1 MKVNLD
7 ISPALINKT
16 AVYRLVLDYGD
27 ALIEHCELSL
37 SVCGK
42 VFASNITP
50 GKFLSS
56 IKEQRKTELVKEVND
71 YFTNKYSVDALGA
84 KDDCVNIYLDPA
96 YIPKSRKLLS
106 NDYIVIHDVTTY
118 TNPHWHS
125 KIVRERYKRAFSD
138 IAESESNIISDS
150 ESTSSELYYHFCIS
164 KKRVSTLPLYL
175 IRSFNQKEFNSPT
188 KRTMLFVGNLEA
200 RKNLLGL
207 LKGFQIS
214 ELNRLGYI
222 LEIVGMNGHG
232 SCEILDHGKK
242 IDGIHFNGFVSEK
255 KLKNMYLHCLGFCY
269 PSFCEGFGM
278 PLLEA
283 MSYGCVCLSTLTGAS
298 PEIGGDAVIYC
309 DPYRP
314 ESIAAGLLTIHEL
327 SNEQRS
333 FLSNR
338 AFKRA
343 QNFTAKKYFEKL
355 LSILGI

>member
-27 ALIEHCELSL
+27 ALIERCELSL

-42 VFASNITP
+42 VVASNITP
-50 GKFLSS
+50 GEFLSS
-56 IKEQRKTELVKEVND
+56 IKDQRKSGLVKDVND
-71 YFTNKYSVDALGA
+71 YFTNKYSMNAEGA
-84 KDDCVNIYLDPA
+84 KDVCVNIYLDPA
-96 YIPKSRKLLS
+96 YIPKSRKLIS
-106 NDYIVIHDVTTY
+106 SDYIVIHDLTTY

-125 KIVRERYKRAFSD
+125 QFVRQRYKRAFYD
-138 IAESESNIISDS
+138 IAKSECNIISDS

-164 KKRVSTLPLYL
+164 KKRIRTLPLYL
-175 IRSFNQKEFNSPT
+175 VRSFNQKEFNNPT
-188 KRTMLFVGNLEA
+188 EKTMLFVGNLEA
-200 RKNLLGL
+200 RKNLKGL

-232 SCEILDHGKK
+232 SCEILDYGKK
-242 IDGIHFNGFVSEK
+242 IDGINFNGFVSEK
-255 KLKNMYLHCLGFCY
+255 KLKNMYLHCFGFCY
-269 PSFCEGFGM
+269 PSFWEGFGM

-309 DPYRP
+309 DPYKP
-314 ESIAAGLLTIHEL
+314 ESIAAGLLTMHEL

-338 AFKRA
+338 AFKRS

-355 LSILGI
+355 FSILGI

>member
-27 ALIEHCELSL
+27 ALIERCELSL

-42 VFASNITP
+42 VVASNITP
-50 GKFLSS
+50 REFLSS
-56 IKEQRKTELVKEVND
+56 IKDKRKTGLVKEVND
-71 YFTNKYSVDALGA
+71 YFTNKYSVDTQGA
-84 KDDCVNIYLDPA
+84 KDECVNIYLDPA

-106 NDYIVIHDVTTY
+106 NDYIVIHDLTTY

-125 KIVRERYKRAFSD
+125 KIVRQRYKRAFSD
-138 IAESESNIISDS
+138 IAESEGKILSNSQT
-150 ESTSSELYYHFCIS
+150 TSGELFYHFCIS
-164 KKRVSTLPLYL
+164 KKRISTLPLYL
-175 IRSFNQKEFNSPT
+175 VRSFNQKEFNNPT
-188 KRTMLFVGNLEA
+188 KKTMLFVGNLEA

-232 SCEILDHGKK
+232 SCEILDYGKK
-242 IDGIHFNGFVSEK
+242 INGIHFNGFVSEK
-255 KLKNMYLHCLGFCY
+255 KLKNMYLQCSGFCY
-269 PSFCEGFGM
+269 PSFWEDLSM

-309 DPYRP
+309 DPYRS

-327 SNEQRS
+327 NNDQRS
-333 FLSNR
+333 FLGNR
-338 AFKRA
+338 AFKRS
-343 QNFTAKKYFEKL
+343 QNFTAKNYFEKL
-355 LSILGI
+355 LSIFGI